1 MLQLRSQRG
10 FTLVELMVGV
20 SILSALMFLGI
31 PAMTQWMV
39 TNKAR
44 LTSEFYADGLST
56 ARRQAVVHNAR
67 TRFTVSNNATNGQ
80 MDWQIDICFPT
91 ATTPCNSNSGV
102 WSTTAT
108 AAPGDP
114 LGAAG
119 FKSVFRSAD
128 RLVQSNIMAPS
139 VQPSD
144 ATAVYFTE
152 VGWVDTNSNPR
163 LTRLQFDPAAKYK
176 GEVPAVALVIT
187 LAGLA
192 SKCDPTKN
200 GTDSRACP
208 P

>member
-1 MLQLRSQRG
+1 MLQLNSQRG

-20 SILSALMFLGI
+20 AILSALMFLGI

-67 TRFTVSNNATNGQ
+67 TRFTVSPNNTNGQ

-91 ATTPCNSNSGV
+91 ATVPCNSNSGA
-102 WSTTAT
+102 WSTTAA

-114 LGAAG
+114 QGAAG

-128 RLVQSNIMAPS
+128 RLVASSIMAPS
-139 VQPSD
+139 VQPVG
-144 ATAVYFTE
+144 ATTVYFTE
-152 VGWVDTNSNPR
+152 VGWIDTNSAPN
-163 LTRLQFDPAAKYK
+163 LTRLQFDPASKYK
-176 GEVPAVALVIT
+176 SEVPTVALVIT

-192 SKCDPTKN
+192 SKCDPTKT